1 MSQDKFI
8 EVASACR
15 PHVEEEIRGFE
26 VSHDLRFPERY
37 RAFLAYPGPC
47 RVLFANRRE
56 IEFHRLEDVARYED
70 LFDDLSVMY
79 RKFLPI
85 GADEELQEVYA
96 ISLEEPT
103 RGQVSRFSHE
113 TVPED
118 WAEDAVWQ
126 PLDELLTLIAESGG
140 RIPI

>member
-15 PHVEEEIRGFE
+15 PHAEDEIRDFE

-47 RVLFANRRE
+47 TVLFPNRRE
-56 IEFHRLEDVARYED
+56 IEFHRLEDVARFKEF
-70 LFDDLSVMY
+70 FDDPSVMY
-79 RKFLPI
+79 RKFFPI
-85 GADEELQEVYA
+85 GTDEELQEVYA
-96 ISLEEPT
+96 ISLAEPT
-103 RGQVSRFSHE
+103 RGQVSRFWHE

-118 WAEDAVWQ
+118 WAEDAAWQ
-126 PLDELLTLIAESGG
+126 PLDELLALIAGSGG
-140 RIPI
+140 KIPI